1 MDADAPVLVEVDEDG
16 AGWLTLNR
24 PRSHNAFD
32 ETLITELGAALR
44 RFASDPNVCS
54 VVLRGRGRSF
64 CAGADLN
71 WMRRMGEAG
80 EAENVED
87 ALRLAE
93 LLDVLDRLPK
103 PTLALVNGPAYGGGV
118 GLVACCDVAIAA
130 NHAVFAMTEV
140 RLGLI
145 PAVISPHVLAAI
157 GPRQARRYFVT
168 GESFSAEEALRI
180 GLVHEVV
187 EAEALEGEG
196 RRILAALAGERAP
209 RDGRGEDTD
218 PRRRRPADGCGAE
231 ARHRAAHC
239 QGARLGGRA
248 NADRRLPRQAHAAC
262 GPRRCLTAS

>member
-1 MDADAPVLVEVDEDG
+1 VDADAPVLAEVDRDG
-16 AGWLTLNR
+16 VGWLRLNR
-24 PRSHNAFD
+24 PRTHNAFD
-32 ETLITELGAALR
+32 EILIAELTAALG
-44 RFASDPNVCS
+44 RFASDAEVRA
-54 VVLRGRGRSF
+54 VVLSGAGRSF

-93 LLDVLDRLPK
+93 LLDRLDRLPK

-118 GLVACCDVAIAA
+118 GLVACCDIAIAA
-130 NHAVFAMTEV
+130 NHAVFAMPEV

-157 GPRQARRYFVT
+157 GVRQARRYFVT

-187 EAEALEGEG
+187 EAEALEHAG
-196 RRILAALAGERAP
+196 RRILGAIADNGPRAMAEVKLLIRDVAGRPMDGDLRRDTARRIAAARGSEEGRSRIAAFLAKRPPSPA
-209 RDGRGEDTD
+209 GRGDV
-218 PRRRRPADGCGAE
+218 
-231 ARHRAAHC
+231 
-239 QGARLGGRA
+239 
-248 NADRRLPRQAHAAC
+248 
-262 GPRRCLTAS
+262 

>member
-1 MDADAPVLVEVDEDG
+1 MDADAPVLAEVDGDG
-16 AGWLTLNR
+16 VGWLSLNR

-32 ETLITELGAALR
+32 ERLIDEATAALHR
-44 RFASDPNVCS
+44 LAADASVRA
-54 VVLRGRGRSF
+54 VVLRGAGRSF

-71 WMRRMGEAG
+71 LMRRMGEAG

-93 LLDVLDRLPK
+93 LLDLLDRLPK

-118 GLVACCDVAIAA
+118 GLVACCDIAIAA
-130 NHAVFAMTEV
+130 NHAVFAMPEV

-157 GPRQARRYFVT
+157 GQRQARRYFVT

-196 RRILAALAGERAP
+196 RRILATLAANGPRAMAEVKTLIRDVAGRPMDAALRRDTAERIARARGSEEGRTRIAAFLEKRTRP
-209 RDGRGEDTD
+209 AGRGDV
-218 PRRRRPADGCGAE
+218 
-231 ARHRAAHC
+231 
-239 QGARLGGRA
+239 
-248 NADRRLPRQAHAAC
+248 
-262 GPRRCLTAS
+262 

>member
-1 MDADAPVLVEVDEDG
+1 MDADAPVLAEVDEDG
-16 AGWLTLNR
+16 VGWLRLNR

-32 ETLITELGAALR
+32 EILIAELTSALGR
-44 RFASDPNVCS
+44 MEADTGVRA
-54 VVLRGRGRSF
+54 VVLTGSGRSF

-93 LLDVLDRLPK
+93 LLDRLDRLPK

-118 GLVACCDVAIAA
+118 GLVACCDIAIAA

-157 GPRQARRYFVT
+157 GRRQARRYFVS
-168 GESFSAEEALRI
+168 GESFSAQEALRI

-187 EAEALEGEG
+187 EAEALEREG
-196 RRILAALAGERAP
+196 RRILAGLAGNGPRAMAEVKTLI
-209 RDGRGEDTD
+209 RDVAGRPLDAALRLDTA
-218 PRRRRPADGCGAE
+218 RRIAAARGSEEGRSRIAAFLEKRARPADRG
-231 ARHRAAHC
+231 
-239 QGARLGGRA
+239 
-248 NADRRLPRQAHAAC
+248 DV
-262 GPRRCLTAS
+262 